1 MKLLKDRIR
10 EEFQV
15 KEGDI
20 VKVDGFLNH
29 QVDVE
34 LLNEMARE
42 FKRRFADVK
51 VDKIVTAETSGI
63 AIATIVAQ
71 HFNVPMVFAR
81 KRESQNLS
89 DDKYVTEVY
98 SYTQGKN
105 YKIMISKDYLSRG
118 ENVLIIDDFLANG
131 RAITGLIELVHEAA
145 ANLVG
150 VGVAIEK
157 GFQVGGQA
165 LRDEGIHL
173 ESLAIIEEI
182 KDGQIKFR

>member
-1 MKLLKDRIR
+1 MDLLKNRIR
-10 EEFQV
+10 EECQI
-15 KEGDI
+15 KEGNVI
-20 VKVDGFLNH
+20 KVDGFLNH

-34 LLNEMARE
+34 LMNELGRE
-42 FKRRFADVK
+42 FKKRFADVQ

-63 AIATIVAQ
+63 AIAAIAAQ
-71 HFNVPMVFAR
+71 YFKVPMVFAR

-89 DDKYVTEVY
+89 DDKYSTDVY
-98 SYTQGKN
+98 SYTQGKT
-105 YKIMISKDYLSRG
+105 YKIMISKEYLKQG

-131 RAITGLIELVHEAA
+131 KAISGLIELVHEAK

-182 KDGQIKFR
+182 EEEGVTFR